1 MEQFI
6 SQLARQSVAAGWV
19 ILALL
24 VLRPLLKKL
33 PRAYVC
39 LLWALA
45 AVRLVLPIAV
55 KSPVSLV
62 PQRVANPTAFIPIT
76 PIPVTPAAA
85 AQDAAQ
91 AAAPAAQSI
100 SALLPWLWLAGVAV
114 MGLYAIVS
122 YIRLLSRVQVS
133 IRLGDRLYISDNVA
147 SPFILGIFRPK
158 IYLPSEMDQAQARLV
173 LAHERSHLRRGDH
186 LWKPLGYALLCLHWF
201 NPLCWVAYLLLC
213 RDIEQACDEAVVKD
227 MAPQDKK
234 AYSSALLECSL
245 PRSAISVCPLAF
257 GEVGVKQRIRGILNY
272 RKPKLWA
279 LAVSGLVCV
288 TLAACFLTDPVK
300 GESGTAD
307 SPQIL
312 SEAIPLEIDGAP
324 SDTIMVFPQGAAVY
338 DFPYRESRETGEIAP
353 GEARTVEQREM
364 IGEEIWGYVRSKD
377 YQSNG
382 WVYLSPVVGKKSGEL
397 LSLLPKEATVYASP
411 SAESRE
417 LGEIVPGDIYTVV
430 ETETVENEIWGR
442 VQVEGSQIDGWIL
455 LGTEVDPPDPAYL
468 ELLKEL
474 ADKERI
480 YNESHVIER
489 IRKLE
494 QNGQKETGASVGTE
508 TEKITLRSNP
518 SEAARVIGQID
529 PDKVYTVVRREQIG
543 DQQWAFVQSG
553 EITGWVLL
561 DGEAGSG
568 EQAGVL
574 ATEVPEEESLSSD
587 ATIPLSKETTLRI
600 SPSSDAWEICKIAD
614 GEAYTI
620 ERRDILAGKTWAYI
634 QYGDLKGWILLEE
647 QEEADS
653 HEEPGAPDGT
663 EAVTSPRKITL
674 RSNPSENSRVIG
686 EIDADENFTIMR
698 REQIGTRQWAF
709 VQSGEMTGW
718 VLLEEQEETVPDEWT
733 GERFAQN
740 TNVRSTPSLM
750 ANTVYQADAGEG
762 YTIVRQDFMEG
773 KCWAFVRVQ
782 GSDVGGWIYLKDESE
797 ALAYFRDYV
806 AACTQQTPDAAEE
819 YLYFATEDAREYFRY
834 MYAPVTGWAPT
845 GIFRVNENLWGIQY
859 ADTQS
864 QRAVYSFVGRMDD
877 RLYVFQTV
885 HDVPEALRENLDV
898 AAYEEPNAMYV
909 SDEWKAGFL
918 ISTRLMAFAE
928 PARVEIAGDKDYSN
942 ASAGLSFADMVCGTD
957 TWQKAELPQA
967 GKAGCTITLH
977 AADGSTAVLSD
988 ATPAIVVTYPDGTQE
1003 AYQDYATGE
1012 ENIAMI
1018 YNWAKELAQ

>member
-1 MEQFI
+1 MEQFV
-6 SQLARQSVAAGWV
+6 SQLARQSLAAGWV

-45 AVRLVLPIAV
+45 AVRLVLPIAM

-62 PQRVANPTAFIPIT
+62 PQRVANPAEFIPIT
-76 PIPVTPAAA
+76 PISVTPAAA
-85 AQDAAQ
+85 TQATAQ

-158 IYLPSEMDQAQARLV
+158 IYLPSEMDQAQAQLV

-227 MAPQDKK
+227 MAPQEKK
-234 AYSSALLECSL
+234 AYSAALLECSL

-279 LAVSGLVCV
+279 LAVSGALCV

-300 GESGTAD
+300 GESGAAAPEPT
-307 SPQIL
+307 
-312 SEAIPLEIDGAP
+312 EALGEAVPLEIDGVE
-324 SDTIMVFPQGAAVY
+324 SDSIMSFPQGATIYA
-338 DFPYRESRETGEIAP
+338 FATRESFEVGQIAP
-353 GEARTVEQREM
+353 GEIRTITQRN
-364 IGEEIWGYVRSKD
+364 IVGDEIWGHIRGKD
-377 YQSNG
+377 DQSDG
-382 WVYLSPVVGKKSGEL
+382 WVYLG
-397 LSLLPKEATVYASP
+397 
-411 SAESRE
+411 
-417 LGEIVPGDIYTVV
+417 
-430 ETETVENEIWGR
+430 
-442 VQVEGSQIDGWIL
+442 
-455 LGTEVDPPDPAYL
+455 PAA
-468 ELLKEL
+468 
-474 ADKERI
+474 ADTMTFP
-480 YNESHVIER
+480 
-489 IRKLE
+489 
-494 QNGQKETGASVGTE
+494 QGA
-508 TEKITLRSNP
+508 TLRSNP
-518 SEAARVIGQID
+518 SENAKVVCEID
-529 PDKVYTVVRREQIG
+529 AGENFTIVRREQIG
-543 DQQWAFVQSG
+543 TRQWAFVQHG
-553 EITGWVLL
+553 DLTGWILL

-574 ATEVPEEESLSSD
+574 AIEVPEEESLSSD

-600 SPSSDAWEICKIAD
+600 APSSDAREIGKISD

-620 ERRDILAGKTWAYI
+620 ERRDVIAGKQWAYI
-634 QYGDLKGWILLEE
+634 QYGDLTGWI
-647 QEEADS
+647 Q
-653 HEEPGAPDGT
+653 
-663 EAVTSPRKITL
+663 
-674 RSNPSENSRVIG
+674 
-686 EIDADENFTIMR
+686 
-698 REQIGTRQWAF
+698 
-709 VQSGEMTGW
+709 
-718 VLLEEQEETVPDEWT
+718 LEEQEETVPDEWT

-762 YTIVRQDFMEG
+762 YTIVRQDFVEG

-797 ALAYFRDYV
+797 ALAYFQDYV

-819 YLYFATEDAREYFRY
+819 YLCLATEDAREYFRY

-864 QRAVYSFVGRMDD
+864 QQAVYSFVGRMDD

-885 HDVPEALRENLDV
+885 HDVPEALCENLDV

-928 PARVEIAGDKDYSN
+928 PARVEIAEDKDYSG
-942 ASAGLSFADMVCGTD
+942 AAGMQLSFADMVCGTD

-967 GKAGCTITLH
+967 GKAHCTITLH

-988 ATPAIVVTYPDGTQE
+988 ATPVIVVTYADGTQE

-1018 YNWAKELAQ
+1018 YNWAKELAE

>member
-133 IRLGDRLYISDNVA
+133 ICLGDRLYISDNVA
-147 SPFILGIFRPK
+147 SPFILGIIRPK

-338 DFPYRESRETGEIAP
+338 DFPYRESRETGKIAP

-468 ELLKEL
+468 ELLKEI
-474 ADKERI
+474 ADKERT

-518 SEAARVIGQID
+518 SE
-529 PDKVYTVVRREQIG
+529 
-543 DQQWAFVQSG
+543 
-553 EITGWVLL
+553 
-561 DGEAGSG
+561 
-568 EQAGVL
+568 
-574 ATEVPEEESLSSD
+574 
-587 ATIPLSKETTLRI
+587 
-600 SPSSDAWEICKIAD
+600 
-614 GEAYTI
+614 
-620 ERRDILAGKTWAYI
+620 
-634 QYGDLKGWILLEE
+634 
-647 QEEADS
+647 
-653 HEEPGAPDGT
+653 
-663 EAVTSPRKITL
+663 
-674 RSNPSENSRVIG
+674 NSRVIG

-698 REQIGTRQWAF
+698 REQIGTRQRAF

-740 TNVRSTPSLM
+740 TNVRSMPSLM
-750 ANTVYQADAGEG
+750 SNTVYQADAGEG

-967 GKAGCTITLH
+967 ARAHCTITLY

>member
-338 DFPYRESRETGEIAP
+338 DFPYRESRETGKIAP

-468 ELLKEL
+468 ELLKEI
-474 ADKERI
+474 ADKERT
-480 YNESHVIER
+480 YNESYVIER

-508 TEKITLRSNP
+508 TEKITIRSNP
-518 SEAARVIGQID
+518 SENAQVIGQID

-647 QEEADS
+647 QEE
-653 HEEPGAPDGT
+653 
-663 EAVTSPRKITL
+663 
-674 RSNPSENSRVIG
+674 
-686 EIDADENFTIMR
+686 
-698 REQIGTRQWAF
+698 
-709 VQSGEMTGW
+709 
-718 VLLEEQEETVPDEWT
+718 TVPDEWT

-740 TNVRSTPSLM
+740 TNVRSMPSLM
-750 ANTVYQADAGEG
+750 SNTVYQADAGEG

-797 ALAYFRDYV
+797 ALAYFQDYV

-967 GKAGCTITLH
+967 ARAHCTITLY

>member
-468 ELLKEL
+468 ELLKEI

-561 DGEAGSG
+561 D
-568 EQAGVL
+568 
-574 ATEVPEEESLSSD
+574 
-587 ATIPLSKETTLRI
+587 
-600 SPSSDAWEICKIAD
+600 
-614 GEAYTI
+614 
-620 ERRDILAGKTWAYI
+620 
-634 QYGDLKGWILLEE
+634 E

-674 RSNPSENSRVIG
+674 RSNPGENSRVIG

-718 VLLEEQEETVPDEWT
+718 VLLDEQEETVPDEWT

-740 TNVRSTPSLM
+740 TNVRSMPSLM
-750 ANTVYQADAGEG
+750 SNTVYQADAGEG
-762 YTIVRQDFMEG
+762 YTIVRQEFVEG

-797 ALAYFRDYV
+797 ALAYFQDYV
-806 AACTQQTPDAAEE
+806 AVCTQQTPDAAEE

-877 RLYVFQTV
+877 RMYVFQTV
-885 HDVPEALRENLDV
+885 HDVPEALCENLDV

-928 PARVEIAGDKDYSN
+928 PARVEIAGDKDYSG
-942 ASAGLSFADMVCGTD
+942 AAGMQLSFADMVCGTD

>member
-468 ELLKEL
+468 ELLKEI

-561 DGEAGSG
+561 D
-568 EQAGVL
+568 
-574 ATEVPEEESLSSD
+574 
-587 ATIPLSKETTLRI
+587 
-600 SPSSDAWEICKIAD
+600 
-614 GEAYTI
+614 
-620 ERRDILAGKTWAYI
+620 
-634 QYGDLKGWILLEE
+634 E

-674 RSNPSENSRVIG
+674 RSNPGENSRVIG
-686 EIDADENFTIMR
+686 EIDADEDYTIMR

-718 VLLEEQEETVPDEWT
+718 VLLDEQEETVPDEWT

-740 TNVRSTPSLM
+740 TNVRSMPSLM
-750 ANTVYQADAGEG
+750 SNTVYQADAGEG
-762 YTIVRQDFMEG
+762 YTIVRQEFVEG

-797 ALAYFRDYV
+797 ALAYFQDYV
-806 AACTQQTPDAAEE
+806 AVCTQQTPDAAEE

-877 RLYVFQTV
+877 RMYVFQTV
-885 HDVPEALRENLDV
+885 HDVPEALCENLDV

-928 PARVEIAGDKDYSN
+928 PARVEIAGDKDYSG
-942 ASAGLSFADMVCGTD
+942 AAGMQLSFADMVCGTD

>member
-85 AQDAAQ
+85 TQDAAQ

-133 IRLGDRLYISDNVA
+133 ICLGDRLYISDNVA

-338 DFPYRESRETGEIAP
+338 DFPYRESRETGKIAP

-468 ELLKEL
+468 ELLKEI
-474 ADKERI
+474 ADKERT

-647 QEEADS
+647 QEE
-653 HEEPGAPDGT
+653 
-663 EAVTSPRKITL
+663 
-674 RSNPSENSRVIG
+674 
-686 EIDADENFTIMR
+686 
-698 REQIGTRQWAF
+698 
-709 VQSGEMTGW
+709 
-718 VLLEEQEETVPDEWT
+718 TVPDEWT

-740 TNVRSTPSLM
+740 TNVRSMPSLM
-750 ANTVYQADAGEG
+750 SNTVYQADAGEG

-797 ALAYFRDYV
+797 ALAYFQDYV

-928 PARVEIAGDKDYSN
+928 PARVEIAGDKDYSG
-942 ASAGLSFADMVCGTD
+942 AAGMQLSFADMVCGTD
-957 TWQKAELPQA
+957 TWQKAELPRA
-967 GKAGCTITLH
+967 ARAHCTITLH

>member
-338 DFPYRESRETGEIAP
+338 DFPYRESRETGKIAP

-417 LGEIVPGDIYTVV
+417 LGEIVPGDIYTGV

-468 ELLKEL
+468 ELLKEI
-474 ADKERI
+474 ADKERT

-494 QNGQKETGASVGTE
+494 QNGQTEEPGASGPI
-508 TEKITLRSNP
+508 ITDTTVAFPQGAILRSNP
-518 SEAARVIGQID
+518 TEDARVMCEIA
-529 PDKVYTVVRREQIG
+529 P
-543 DQQWAFVQSG
+543 G
-553 EITGWVLL
+553 ETCMMMRWDLI
-561 DGEAGSG
+561 
-568 EQAGVL
+568 
-574 ATEVPEEESLSSD
+574 
-587 ATIPLSKETTLRI
+587 
-600 SPSSDAWEICKIAD
+600 
-614 GEAYTI
+614 
-620 ERRDILAGKTWAYI
+620 AGKIWAY
-634 QYGDLKGWILLEE
+634 
-647 QEEADS
+647 
-653 HEEPGAPDGT
+653 
-663 EAVTSPRKITL
+663 V
-674 RSNPSENSRVIG
+674 
-686 EIDADENFTIMR
+686 
-698 REQIGTRQWAF
+698 QI
-709 VQSGEMTGW
+709 QSGEMTGW
-718 VLLEEQEETVPDEWT
+718 VLLDEQEETVPDEWT

-740 TNVRSTPSLM
+740 TNVCSMPSLM
-750 ANTVYQADAGEG
+750 SNTVYQADAGEG
-762 YTIVRQDFMEG
+762 YTIVRQEFVEG

-797 ALAYFRDYV
+797 ALAYFQDYV

-885 HDVPEALRENLDV
+885 HDVPEALCENLDV

-928 PARVEIAGDKDYSN
+928 PARVEIAGDKDYSG
-942 ASAGLSFADMVCGTD
+942 AAGMQLSFADMVCGTD

-967 GKAGCTITLH
+967 ARAHCTITLH

-988 ATPAIVVTYPDGTQE
+988 ATPAIVVTYPDGSQE

>member
-147 SPFILGIFRPK
+147 SPFILGIIRPK

-338 DFPYRESRETGEIAP
+338 DFPYRESRETGKIAP
-353 GEARTVEQREM
+353 GEARTIEQREM

-474 ADKERI
+474 AEKERI

-518 SEAARVIGQID
+518 SENAQVIGQID
-529 PDKVYTVVRREQIG
+529 PDKVYTVV
-543 DQQWAFVQSG
+543 
-553 EITGWVLL
+553 
-561 DGEAGSG
+561 
-568 EQAGVL
+568 
-574 ATEVPEEESLSSD
+574 
-587 ATIPLSKETTLRI
+587 
-600 SPSSDAWEICKIAD
+600 
-614 GEAYTI
+614 
-620 ERRDILAGKTWAYI
+620 
-634 QYGDLKGWILLEE
+634 
-647 QEEADS
+647 
-653 HEEPGAPDGT
+653 
-663 EAVTSPRKITL
+663 
-674 RSNPSENSRVIG
+674 
-686 EIDADENFTIMR
+686 R

-718 VLLEEQEETVPDEWT
+718 VLLDEQEETVPDEWT

-740 TNVRSTPSLM
+740 TNVRSMPSLM
-750 ANTVYQADAGEG
+750 SNTVYQADAGEG
-762 YTIVRQDFMEG
+762 YTIVRQEFVEG

-859 ADTQS
+859 ANTQS

-885 HDVPEALRENLDV
+885 HDVPEALCENLDV

-928 PARVEIAGDKDYSN
+928 PARVEIAGDKDYSG
-942 ASAGLSFADMVCGTD
+942 AAGMQLSFADMVCGTD

-967 GKAGCTITLH
+967 ARARCTITLY

-988 ATPAIVVTYPDGTQE
+988 ATPAIVVTHPDGSQE